1 MSYFLWGCRGIL
13 TLITL
18 RSERVNTMAKIS
30 RRQLCEPPT
39 ARFWKG
45 CTPEFFG
52 EMPSRRHPI
61 SLSSTLSI
69 QSVHFVSLEIRVEG
83 CPNDNGYKGY
93 CYITQTAS
101 CLDCVCSDGYQ
112 LCSLLVSHLRQQ
124 PPQLD
129 VPRVHHKK
137 QSQYRKLH
145 QQRSRGQTSTVQHF
159 FKALKRGK
167 GEQSETKILGLWAV
181 GWIRTGPDMCPCV
194 HNKVFQ
200 WIFNG
205 VVEPT
210 NASCPHVCGV
220 CISQKPNVTA
230 G

>member
-1 MSYFLWGCRGIL
+1 MILLWSGASLCQPKAPQSVQPAAATAQVCDLCTMLAAGVSVIVENVSL
-13 TLITL
+13 LL
-18 RSERVNTMAKIS
+18 SGLFHSPVSCNTMAKIS

-69 QSVHFVSLEIRVEG
+69 QSMHFVSLEIRVEG

-93 CYITQTAS
+93 CCITQTAS

-112 LCSLLVSHLRQQ
+112 LCSVLVSRLRQQ
-124 PPQLD
+124 PPQLE

-167 GEQSETKILGLWAV
+167 GEQSETKILGS
-181 GWIRTGPDMCPCV
+181 RM
-194 HNKVFQ
+194 N
-200 WIFNG
+200 
-205 VVEPT
+205 
-210 NASCPHVCGV
+210 
-220 CISQKPNVTA
+220 
-230 G
+230 